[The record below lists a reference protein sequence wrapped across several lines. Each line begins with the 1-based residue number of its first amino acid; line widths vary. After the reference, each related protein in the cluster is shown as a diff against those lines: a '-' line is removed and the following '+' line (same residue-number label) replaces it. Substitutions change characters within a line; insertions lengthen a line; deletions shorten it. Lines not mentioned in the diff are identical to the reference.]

1 MFRVNNKAS
10 GLIYYKLKVN
20 DEARE
25 TILHALCS
33 KPTIKLVEQGV
44 LCSKSTILFV
54 KLCVYVQKQQNN
66 KASGAMCCLLKFDK
80 YSCQYN

>member
-1 MFRVNNKAS
+1 MMKLDNTACSMFKA
-10 GLIYYKLKVN
+10 N
-20 DEARE
+20 DKFKGKWA
-25 TILHALCS
+25 ACS